1 MRLPR
6 TLRAPRSLAVA
17 LIAGTVVLAPAGA
30 AFADSPVTPAKAET
44 TSDAQAKADG
54 KHYIHLSGGDT
65 VALDIKGLTAEIG
78 ANAPVGRLSV
88 TRPGPV
94 KSGYSGWTY
103 RLFVPASKPDLNPP
117 HVVATY
123 RGKLMQK
130 IYFTPTG
137 KKPAPATPRT
147 AMTPTGAVKAG
158 AEPVAGQSE
167 AGARN
172 SNAILLASGGGAAV
186 AAGLGFGA
194 MRRRHESSENA
205 TA

>member
-6 TLRAPRSLAVA
+6 TPRALAVA
-17 LIAGTVVLAPAGA
+17 VIAGTVVLAPASA
-30 AFADSPVTPAKAET
+30 AFANSPVTPAKAET
-44 TSDAQAKADG
+44 TADASAQAKTKA
-54 KHYIHLSGGDT
+54 KYYIHLSGGDT
-65 VALDIKGLTAEIG
+65 VALDPSGLTAEIG
-78 ANAPVGRLSV
+78 ANSPVGRLSV

-123 RGKLMQK
+123 QGKLMQK
-130 IYFTPTG
+130 IYFTPDG
-137 KKPAPATPRT
+137 KKPVPVAPMN

-158 AEPVAGQSE
+158 AESLPVEGRSNT
-167 AGARN
+167 GARN
-172 SNAILLASGGGAAV
+172 SDAILLASGGGAAV

-194 MRRRHESSENA
+194 MRRRQENN
-205 TA
+205 